1 MLSRTAEYLY
11 WISRYME
18 RAETNAR
25 LLDVGYR
32 MSLFPNP
39 NGYNNEWESVL
50 AAAGAIQGYKN
61 KYNIIEQKKVED
73 YLFFDEDNPSSVFNC
88 ILNARSNALVV
99 RTSFTPE
106 SWLAIN
112 KTYQEILK
120 LKNNN
125 FNASDLP
132 NLTEWTIEQ
141 VNLFRGSLSSL
152 LRNDGYNFLY
162 LGLFVER
169 ADNSARLLD
178 VKYFVLLPKPQYIGG
193 NIDNM
198 QWSILLRSLSS
209 FRAFRWA
216 YDGDVTSTKIAD
228 FLVLNS
234 DCPRSLSFC
243 IQNIVKH
250 LTNLTC
256 SPEKVTKIAFQIYDQ
271 TKNIF
276 HSDND
281 PKAKELLWAAS
292 NLYNCGKYVNV
303 GSYHKHSWYLIK
315 HCELLGYSEAETN
328 IIASIARYHRKTL
341 PKKRHESWQNLIS
354 KEDKTLVLEM
364 SLILRLTKGN
374 VIKTNLEGTNVK
386 ISSIFALK
394 KPKYLK

>member
-1 MLSRTAEYLY
+1 MLSRTAENLY

-18 RAETNAR
+18 RAETTAR

-50 AAAGAIQGYKN
+50 AASGAIDSYKS
-61 KYNIIEQKKVED
+61 KYNDIIQKNVED
-73 YLFFDEDNPSSVFNC
+73 FLFFDEENPSSVYNC
-88 ILNARSNALVV
+88 ILNTRNNALVV

-106 SWLAIN
+106 SWLSIN
-112 KTYQEILK
+112 KAYQEIVK
-120 LKNNN
+120 LKNNK
-125 FNASDLP
+125 FITADLP

-141 VNLFRGSLSSL
+141 VNLFRGSISSL

-178 VKYFVLLPKPQYIGG
+178 VKYFVLLPKPQYVGG

-216 YDGDVTSTKIAD
+216 YDGNITATKIAD
-228 FLVLNS
+228 FLVLNTN
-234 DCPRSLSFC
+234 CPRSLSFC

-250 LTNLTC
+250 LTNLKC
-256 SPEKVTKIAFQIYDQ
+256 SPKKVQKIYD
-271 TKNIF
+271 TLKDLNIKIQEEKIDTIVEF
-276 HSDND
+276 GLHQFVSQFIN
-281 PKAKELLWAAS
+281 
-292 NLYNCGKYVNV
+292 
-303 GSYHKHSWYLIK
+303 
-315 HCELLGYSEAETN
+315 
-328 IIASIARYHRKTL
+328 
-341 PKKRHESWQNLIS
+341 
-354 KEDKTLVLEM
+354 
-364 SLILRLTKGN
+364 
-374 VIKTNLEGTNVK
+374 K
-386 ISSIFALK
+386 ISNVDRDIQKEFFN
-394 KPKYLK
+394 

>member
-18 RAETNAR
+18 RAETTAR

-39 NGYNNEWESVL
+39 SGYNNEWESVL

-73 YLFFDEDNPSSVFNC
+73 YLFFDEDNPSSVYNC

-256 SPEKVTKIAFQIYDQ
+256 SPEKVTKIYNTLKDL
-271 TKNIF
+271 NI
-276 HSDND
+276 
-281 PKAKELLWAAS
+281 KIQEEKIE
-292 NLYNCGKYVNV
+292 
-303 GSYHKHSWYLIK
+303 
-315 HCELLGYSEAETN
+315 
-328 IIASIARYHRKTL
+328 SIVDFGL
-341 PKKRHESWQNLIS
+341 HEFVTQFIN
-354 KEDKTLVLEM
+354 
-364 SLILRLTKGN
+364 
-374 VIKTNLEGTNVK
+374 K
-386 ISSIFALK
+386 ISSVDSDIQKEFFN
-394 KPKYLK
+394 

>member
-39 NGYNNEWESVL
+39 YGYNNEWESVL

-256 SPEKVTKIAFQIYDQ
+256 SPEKVNKIYNTLKDL
-271 TKNIF
+271 NI
-276 HSDND
+276 
-281 PKAKELLWAAS
+281 KIQEEKIE
-292 NLYNCGKYVNV
+292 
-303 GSYHKHSWYLIK
+303 
-315 HCELLGYSEAETN
+315 
-328 IIASIARYHRKTL
+328 SIVDFGL
-341 PKKRHESWQNLIS
+341 HEFVTQFIN
-354 KEDKTLVLEM
+354 
-364 SLILRLTKGN
+364 
-374 VIKTNLEGTNVK
+374 K
-386 ISSIFALK
+386 ISSVDSDIQKEFFN
-394 KPKYLK
+394 